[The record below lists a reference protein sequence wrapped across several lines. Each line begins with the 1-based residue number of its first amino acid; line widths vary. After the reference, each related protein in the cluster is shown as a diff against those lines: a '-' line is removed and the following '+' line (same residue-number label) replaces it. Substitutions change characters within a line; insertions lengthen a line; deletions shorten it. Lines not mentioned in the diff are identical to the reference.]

1 MFTTECDN
9 LQHPP
14 IGAESYQI
22 LSIYD
27 SFSSQTWAILYLTET
42 LILSQSRAK
51 QSHPPVICQNQEDF
65 KTYMIFHNTI
75 LKIQIKW
82 VPDVIKTTSRTFLKT
97 SEPEETIQHNIF
109 SKKLDFIQVLWRN
122 DICFLEF
129 WPNIADI
136 HNLDIWL
143 VGDFIGFCF
152 NFWSKFLLGT
162 KSPMSGKR
170 MSHRLSVF
178 DKIQSI

>member
-1 MFTTECDN
+1 M
-9 LQHPP
+9 
-14 IGAESYQI
+14 
-22 LSIYD
+22 IYD

-42 LILSQSRAK
+42 LILSQYRAQ
-51 QSHPPVICQNQEDF
+51 QSHPPVRCQNQEDF

-136 HNLDIWL
+136 HNFDIWL

-170 MSHRLSVF
+170 MSHRSSVF
-178 DKIQSI
+178 EKI